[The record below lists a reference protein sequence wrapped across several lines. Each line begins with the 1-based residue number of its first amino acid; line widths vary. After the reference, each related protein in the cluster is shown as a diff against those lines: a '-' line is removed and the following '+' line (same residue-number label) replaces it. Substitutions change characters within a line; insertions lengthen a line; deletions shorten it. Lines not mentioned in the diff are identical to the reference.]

1 MQDAEYQVKTIE
13 QEQERLKGLIPVA
26 HDTDANDLKT
36 EVAANEKR
44 WRELK
49 RTTIPALNEAVRVK
63 EAALQEALAN
73 LSVSWTVDSGGNG
86 DGGSPAVM
94 VASGQT

>member
-1 MQDAEYQVKTIE
+1 
-13 QEQERLKGLIPVA
+13 LIPVA

-49 RTTIPALNEAVRVK
+49 RTTIPGLKGAVRAK
-63 EAALQEALAN
+63 EASLREALSN
-73 LSVSWTVDSGGNG
+73 LSVSWTEESSGNG
-86 DGGSPAVM
+86 DGSTKSEPPAGM
-94 VASGQT
+94 VASEPG